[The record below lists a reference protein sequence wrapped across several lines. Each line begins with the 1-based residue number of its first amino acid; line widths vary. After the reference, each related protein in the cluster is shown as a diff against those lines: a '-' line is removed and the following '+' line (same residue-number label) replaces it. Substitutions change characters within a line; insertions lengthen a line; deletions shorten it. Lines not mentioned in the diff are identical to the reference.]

1 MDILNI
7 RTDFMRLIIA
17 RFIKKMVKA
26 KTGQT
31 IDISL
36 TDCRITFD
44 GNDAKIHICGDA
56 SIPKQDIVNLMK
68 KVG

>member
-7 RTDFMRLIIA
+7 KSDFMKMIMA

-26 KTGQT
+26 KTGQA

-44 GNDAKIHICGDA
+44 GTDAKIHICGDV
-56 SIPKQDIVNLMK
+56 SIPKQDIMNLLK
-68 KVG
+68 KVD